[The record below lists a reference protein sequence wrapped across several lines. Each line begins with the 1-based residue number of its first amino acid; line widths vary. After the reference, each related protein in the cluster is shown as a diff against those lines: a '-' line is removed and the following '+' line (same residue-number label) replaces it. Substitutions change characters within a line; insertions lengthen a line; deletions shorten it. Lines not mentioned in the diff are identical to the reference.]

1 MKRVLFTLI
10 AMTAIMTGCG
20 KDDGGN
26 GGNGGNDMG
35 LVFVE
40 GDKNWIGTT
49 DKEWVA
55 PLANYTLDADKV
67 YHLRGWVHIPSGA
80 TLTIPAGTIIKG
92 TNTTSQPGASLII
105 ERGAKIFSNGTASKP
120 VVFTSSKDVGER
132 RPGDWGGIIILGKA
146 SNNAGG
152 NMKIEG
158 GVDAYH
164 GGTDDNDNSGII
176 RYTRIEFAGAAFN
189 SAQSNSEINGL
200 TLGSVGSGTQIDHVQ
215 VSYSCDDSYEWF
227 GGSLNAKYLV
237 AYHGWDD
244 DFDTD
249 NGFSGTLQFLLG
261 VRNPKIADQSNSNGF
276 ESDNNAGGSVATPY
290 TKARFSNVTLVG
302 PIGQMASFTNTNNAG
317 GTISWTPGTDASQ
330 GPFQA
335 ALHIRRKSHISISN
349 SVVFGYPIGLM
360 LDCNGNADAENDSQN
375 FAVQNNTLKDVV
387 FAGYDVNLVA
397 GATFDNTAVNS
408 TPLLGCDKNSNWK
421 NALCTDGSTVNESA
435 KSFSFEYLAQ
445 ANATRNN
452 VVLPTIA
459 ELLLEQPI
467 SFDGTAVKSGQN
479 YGPKSGSPLI
489 KSALVVP
496 AGFDAE
502 GNGYYGAFRSS
513 SASDNWLANWT
524 NFDPQNTVY

>member
-1 MKRVLFTLI
+1 MKRVLFTLL
-10 AMTAIMTGCG
+10 AMAAIMVGCS
-20 KDDGGN
+20 KDDGGDN
-26 GGNGGNDMG
+26 GGGANDKG
-35 LVFVE
+35 LVFVD
-40 GDKNWIGTT
+40 GDKNWIGST
-49 DKEWVA
+49 DKEWTA
-55 PLANYTLDADKV
+55 PVDNYTLDADKV

-92 TNTTSQPGASLII
+92 TSTTSQPGASLII

-120 VVFTSSKDVGER
+120 VVFTSSKGVGER
-132 RPGDWGGIIILGKA
+132 KPGDWGGIILLGKA
-146 SNNAGG
+146 GNNGG
-152 NMKIEG
+152 NNMKIEG

-164 GGTDDNDNSGII
+164 GGTDNNDNSGII

-189 SAQSNSEINGL
+189 SSQSNSEINGL
-200 TLGSVGSGTQIDHVQ
+200 TMGSVGSGTQIDHVQ

-227 GGSLNAKYLV
+227 GGSVNAKYLV

-249 NGFSGTLQFLLG
+249 NGFSGTVQFVLG

-276 ESDNNAGGSVATPY
+276 ESDNNAGGSAIAPY
-290 TKARFSNVTLVG
+290 TQARFSNVTLVG
-302 PIGQMASFTNTNNAG
+302 PIGQMANFTNNNAG
-317 GTISWTPGTDASQ
+317 GSISWVPGTDASQ

-335 ALHIRRKSHISISN
+335 GLHIRRKSHISINN

-360 LDCNGNADAENDSQN
+360 LDCNGGADATNDAQS
-375 FAVQNNTLKDVV
+375 FAAANNTLKNVV
-387 FAGYDVNLVA
+387 FAGYDVTLPA
-397 GATFDNTAVNS
+397 GATFDNTAANS
-408 TPLLGCDKNSNWK
+408 TPLLGSDKNSNWK
-421 NALCTDGSTVNESA
+421 NALCTDGSNVDVSK
-435 KSFSFEYLAQ
+435 KSFSFEYLTQ

-459 ELLLEQPI
+459 ELMLEQPV
-467 SFDGTAVKSGQN
+467 SFDGAVKAGQN

-489 KSALVVP
+489 KTGLTVP

-513 SASDNWLANWT
+513 AAADNWTANWT